1 MAVVRNCPLTFQDL
15 SSRAGHTC
23 SGDTY
28 HCVEDEFSRIVEV
41 CAEPI
46 WIEPG
51 ILSLPA
57 TISLRKKYAHVWF
70 YTQLRVLRM
79 CRLCEVAIHA
89 FRVIQLLI
97 FTFIL

>member
-57 TISLRKKYAHVWF
+57 TISLRKIC
-70 YTQLRVLRM
+70 TCLVLYSVESFKDM
-79 CRLCEVAIHA
+79 
-89 FRVIQLLI
+89 
-97 FTFIL
+97 

>member
-23 SGDTY
+23 SGNTY

-51 ILSLPA
+51 ILSLPT
-57 TISLRKKYAHVWF
+57 TISLRKIC
-70 YTQLRVLRM
+70 TCLVLYSVESFKDM
-79 CRLCEVAIHA
+79 
-89 FRVIQLLI
+89 
-97 FTFIL
+97 